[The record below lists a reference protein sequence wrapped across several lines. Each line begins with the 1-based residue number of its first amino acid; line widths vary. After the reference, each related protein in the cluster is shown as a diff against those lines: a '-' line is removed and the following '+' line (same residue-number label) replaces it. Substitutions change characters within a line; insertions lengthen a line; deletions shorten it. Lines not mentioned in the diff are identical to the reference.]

1 MLPSPDERCCAQAA
15 AWPSD
20 GSACWKIRH
29 FAQPGTG
36 NAERLAASAA
46 DGFRQQLE
54 PVLALAVQEVC
65 VRGLIKASGRCP
77 RRNFGEEPRYVVIS
91 RNGVLEATHALGV
104 KPGIFRSA
112 SMLLRTHSARRTG
125 RMQTRAGQLWS
136 GR

>member
-1 MLPSPDERCCAQAA
+1 M
-15 AWPSD
+15 
-20 GSACWKIRH
+20 RH
-29 FAQPGTG
+29 SAQPGTG
-36 NAERLAASAA
+36 NAERLAAPEA

-54 PVLALAVQEVC
+54 PVLALAVQEIG

-104 KPGIFRSA
+104 KPGIFGSA
-112 SMLLRTHSARRTG
+112 SMLLRIHSARR
-125 RMQTRAGQLWS
+125 RRWMQTRADHLWS